1 MRHAFAGI
9 SILLGVLA
17 AWLAFGAGGG
27 ERPGESG
34 RAAAERPRPRA
45 LGPDEPRVADPWPRV
60 AEPARPLS
68 LGPSAIPRAAAL
80 ARVPAAAH
88 AAAAMIWAVA
98 ARELDALPPLYAPRI
113 RAAIAQGRDGFAGH
127 ANDLDAMLALRI
139 GRYDPSSLDFRFDRA
154 ADGVHG
160 EVRVEHEARLLG
172 TLRVVLVGSSWLLD
186 ER

>member
-1 MRHAFAGI
+1 MRQALAGI

-45 LGPDEPRVADPWPRV
+45 LGPDEPRVAGTWPRV

-68 LGPSAIPRAAAL
+68 LGPSAISRADAL
-80 ARVPAAAH
+80 ASVPVEAH
-88 AAAAMIWAVA
+88 AVAAMFWAVA

-113 RAAIAQGRDGFAGH
+113 RAAIAQGRDGFARH
-127 ANDLDAMLALRI
+127 ANALDAMLALRI
-139 GRYDPSSLDFRFDRA
+139 GRYDPASLSYRFVGA
-154 ADGVHG
+154 ADGVRG
-160 EVRVEHEARLLG
+160 EVRVEHEAQLLG
-172 TLRVVLVGSSWLLD
+172 TLRVVLVGTSWLLD